1 MKTVL
6 EYLEY
11 SAAVRPHA
19 VAVEDAGGTATF
31 QELEVGC
38 RKVGS
43 ALTERIALREPVAI
57 FFGERPSG
65 PFGALLGTVYAGGFY
80 VPLNLDLPPA
90 RLRQIQS
97 VLQANYVIT
106 DRAHRVRALEI
117 FSPEAILD
125 VEELLAAPLQP
136 ARLEAVRSQVVDT
149 DPLYTNFTSGSTGQ
163 PKGVVVSHR
172 SVIDF
177 IDTFVDCFGM
187 DHTDILANQA
197 PFDFDVSV
205 KDLYTMLKTG
215 AKLSVVPRTLLG
227 PRNCWTGCVTER

>member
-57 FFGERPSG
+57 FLEKGRQ
-65 PFGALLGTVYAGGFY
+65 ALWAFWGTVYAGGFY
-80 VPLNLDLPPA
+80 VPLNPDLPPA

-97 VLQANYVIT
+97 VLQANYVIA

-117 FSPEAILD
+117 VSPEAILD
-125 VEELLAAPLQP
+125 VEELLAAPSSRHGWRRCVLRWWTPTRCTPTLPLAPP
-136 ARLEAVRSQVVDT
+136 AS
-149 DPLYTNFTSGSTGQ
+149 
-163 PKGVVVSHR
+163 PKG
-172 SVIDF
+172 
-177 IDTFVDCFGM
+177 
-187 DHTDILANQA
+187 
-197 PFDFDVSV
+197 
-205 KDLYTMLKTG
+205 
-215 AKLSVVPRTLLG
+215 
-227 PRNCWTGCVTER
+227 WW

>member
-1 MKTVL
+1 MTL
-6 EYLEY
+6 YLT
-11 SAAVRPHA
+11 AAPDRLAQARAATAQLAHA
-19 VAVEDAGGTATF
+19 AYRIG
-31 QELEVGC
+31 L
-38 RKVGS
+38 GS
-43 ALTERIALREPVAI
+43 
-57 FFGERPSG
+57 
-65 PFGALLGTVYAGGFY
+65 
-80 VPLNLDLPPA
+80 
-90 RLRQIQS
+90 Q
-97 VLQANYVIT
+97 
-106 DRAHRVRALEI
+106 
-117 FSPEAILD
+117 
-125 VEELLAAPLQP
+125 LLAAPLQP

-215 AKLSVVPRTLLG
+215 AKLSVVPKELFSAQGTAGLA
-227 PRNCWTGCVTER
+227 V